1 MGWEYEK
8 RVFLRKLKVKEEIKE
23 EEEEDVKMKVKEEE
37 AEKEKVPTGECWCN
51 SSQDRWM

>member
-1 MGWEYEK
+1 M
-8 RVFLRKLKVKEEIKE
+8 KEEIKE